1 LIIIFTQYIWKL
13 ALGLLLLLLLLLLFQ
28 LNCILGQAN
37 LDLSRVIG
45 LFYSYQTQVNFLSQN
60 SKINKKTLKK
70 SLEPGKKSLRN
81 KEY

>member
-1 LIIIFTQYIWKL
+1 LIIIFTQYIWNKWKP
-13 ALGLLLLLLLLLLFQ
+13 ALVLLLLLLFQ

-45 LFYSYQTQVNFLSQN
+45 LFYSYQTQVNFLYQN

-70 SLEPGKKSLRN
+70 SLELGKKSLRN

>member
-1 LIIIFTQYIWKL
+1 LIIIFTQYVWNKWKL
-13 ALGLLLLLLLLLLFQ
+13 ALGLLLLLLLFQ

-45 LFYSYQTQVNFLSQN
+45 LFYSYQTQVNFLYQN

-70 SLEPGKKSLRN
+70 SLRN